1 MLQMDKHDR
10 LKFARKK
17 ANFSSASAAAEDM
30 AVPVSTYLAHENG
43 SRSFKP
49 GDAEKYAQRFGI
61 SASWLLHGHG
71 PMQDCAGTENDVTP
85 AASVPSTP
93 SGPSADGIEDY
104 DIFIEAYREAKVME
118 MMFLGGRGPREKF
131 AELVHIIYQE
141 KRSEI

>member
-10 LKFARKK
+10 LKLARKQ

-43 SRSFKP
+43 NRGFKP
-49 GDAEKYAQRFGI
+49 DDAAKYAQRFGI
-61 SASWLLHGHG
+61 SASWLLYGRG
-71 PMQDCAGTENDVTP
+71 PMKDDAMKENEMKPDRPDASP
-85 AASVPSTP
+85 AP
-93 SGPSADGIEDY
+93 DGIEDY

-141 KRSEI
+141 KRSEL